1 MKKIA
6 LSLAALSLL
15 APSVAM
21 AGSATESLSVR
32 NAAIQPV
39 RAAGPAGK
47 ARGVGGSTPLVILG
61 VLVVV
66 GGGILLLDGGGD
78 DSN

>member
-15 APSVAM
+15 GPSVAM
-21 AGSATESLSVR
+21 AGSATNSLSVR

-39 RAAGPAGK
+39 RAAAPAGK
-47 ARGVGGSTPLVILG
+47 TKAVATPLIILG

-66 GGGILLLDGGGD
+66 GGGILLLDDDGGD
-78 DSN
+78 SN

>member
-21 AGSATESLSVR
+21 AGSAGALSLG

-39 RAAGPAGK
+39 RAAAPAGK
-47 ARGVGGSTPLVILG
+47 TKAVGTPLIILG
-61 VLVVV
+61 VLVLV
-66 GGGILLLDGGGD
+66 GGGILLLDDDD

>member
-1 MKKIA
+1 MKKIVAGLVA
-6 LSLAALSLL
+6 LSML

-21 AGSATESLSVR
+21 ASSATEALSVR

-39 RAAGPAGK
+39 RAAAPKGK
-47 ARGVGGSTPLVILG
+47 TNAVATPLIILG

-66 GGGILLLDGGGD
+66 GGGILLLDDDD

>member
-21 AGSATESLSVR
+21 AGSAASLSVR
-32 NAAIQPV
+32 SAVVQPA
-39 RAAGPAGK
+39 RAAAPKGK
-47 ARGVGGSTPLVILG
+47 IKAVATPLIILG

-66 GGGILLLDGGGD
+66 GGGILLLDDD
-78 DSN
+78 DSDSN

>member
-6 LSLAALSLL
+6 LSLAALSVL

-47 ARGVGGSTPLVILG
+47 AKAVGTPLLIAGL
-61 VLVVV
+61 LVVV
-66 GGGILLLDGGGD
+66 GGGILLLDDDG

>member
-15 APSVAM
+15 TPSLAM
-21 AGSATESLSVR
+21 AGSATDSLSIR
-32 NAAIQPV
+32 NAAVQPI
-39 RAAGPAGK
+39 RASASKGK
-47 ARGVGGSTPLVILG
+47 ANAVATPLIVLG

-66 GGGILLLDGGGD
+66 GGGILLLDNND
-78 DSN
+78 DSK

>member
-6 LSLAALSLL
+6 LSLAALSML

-21 AGSATESLSVR
+21 AGAATNSLSVR
-32 NAAIQPV
+32 NAAVQPV
-39 RAAGPAGK
+39 RAAAPKGK
-47 ARGVGGSTPLVILG
+47 ANAVATPLIILG

-66 GGGILLLDGGGD
+66 GGGILLLDDND

>member
-1 MKKIA
+1 MKKFVMG
-6 LSLAALSLL
+6 LAALSLL
-15 APSVAM
+15 SPTLAVA
-21 AGSATESLSVR
+21 GTATDSLSVR

-39 RAAGPAGK
+39 RAGSPKGK
-47 ARGVGGSTPLVILG
+47 TQAVATPLIILG

-66 GGGILLLDGGGD
+66 GGGILLLDDDD

>member
-6 LSLAALSLL
+6 LSLAALSML

-47 ARGVGGSTPLVILG
+47 TRGVGGTPLIILG
-61 VLVVV
+61 VLVVI
-66 GGGILLLDGGGD
+66 GGGILLLDDDD